1 MATESVTR
9 IRDFSGDVKSRIASL
24 ETQMVNVA
32 DDVRRIDGR
41 VDTQYQQLHSRISD
55 LRDDI
60 RNEID
65 EKHERLITK
74 LDEHSKA
81 EAENNKSMSSKIS
94 AMEKWRWMIMG
105 GAIVVGYILAHVK
118 LEKLL

>member
-9 IRDFSGDVKSRIASL
+9 IRDYSGDVKSRIASL
-24 ETQMVNVA
+24 ETQMVSVA
-32 DDVRRIDGR
+32 EDVRRIDGR

-65 EKHERLITK
+65 DKHERLITK

-94 AMEKWRWMIMG
+94 SMEKWRWMIMG
-105 GAIVVGYILAHVK
+105 GAVVVGYILAHVK

>member
-32 DDVRRIDGR
+32 EDVRRIDGR

>member
-9 IRDFSGDVKSRIASL
+9 IRDYSGDVKSRIASL
-24 ETQMVNVA
+24 ETQMTNVA
-32 DDVRRIDGR
+32 EDVRRIDSR

-81 EAENNKSMSSKIS
+81 EAENNKSMSSKIAS
-94 AMEKWRWMIMG
+94 MEKWRWMIMG
-105 GAIVVGYILAHVK
+105 GAAVVGYILAHVK
-118 LEKLL
+118 LEKLI

>member
-24 ETQMVNVA
+24 ETQMVNVSE
-32 DDVRRIDGR
+32 DVRRIEGR
-41 VDTQYQQLHSRISD
+41 VDNQYQQLHSRISD

-65 EKHERLITK
+65 EKHERLIAK

-94 AMEKWRWMIMG
+94 SMEKWRWMIMG
-105 GAIVVGYILAHVK
+105 GAVVVGYILAHVK